1 MHRVTMMKLTTWMI
15 ALWLVGMSGA
25 SLVAQAGAPGATPAA
40 AGQAVGQ
47 EPQDQFVPVKSL
59 PQQDQLP
66 ASTLLITAYGF
77 IWAVLLVYLW
87 TIWRRLV
94 KVEREMQELSAKI
107 GEKSARR

>member
-1 MHRVTMMKLTTWMI
+1 MMKLTPWVI
-15 ALWLVGMSGA
+15 ALWVVGVSGA
-25 SLVAQAGAPGATPAA
+25 SLLAQAGAPGASPAA
-40 AGQAVGQ
+40 AGQVVAQQ
-47 EPQDQFVPVKSL
+47 ESQDQFVPVKSL

-77 IWAVLLVYLW
+77 VWAVLLVYLW

-94 KVEREMQELSAKI
+94 KVERDMQVLSAKI